1 MSVSVCR
8 CSMLAPRLRGAA
20 LQIRALHASAT
31 IRVDKPL
38 AATNWGN
45 PSPAP
50 KQAVGAT
57 NWGAPP
63 ARKPQQQRPRNRD
76 GPPRQQRDGGGFGMS
91 APRGERQDG
100 GGGAGQWN
108 RGRRDDGGGQ
118 RDRPPRHDGGIQRDR
133 PPPRDNGGERWGPR
147 GGDGGRERGPRRDD
161 GGMARGGNRGRE
173 RPQRDGGRDRDGA
186 KPLAAT
192 NWGSTDVVEDTPA
205 RGRNLDAA
213 AESGPSRYAEAEDE
227 EGRGRRRQAASSRSL
242 LNAHLDEAELPSA
255 QHRSVKEKKKKGER
269 FNKRE
274 WVMDEENDADLA
286 EMDSLKRKQQEKAE
300 RARAKAAAEARK
312 AREALEKDVYI
323 PGNISVA
330 QLADKFGIKVLH
342 LQRKMIELGMSEE
355 VRSSAF
361 LLNADDA
368 TSLALEYNLNPIIDS
383 DRGYDIYPE
392 VEEDLSKCPLRP
404 PVVTI
409 MGHVDHGKTTLL
421 DALRHTSVAAGEAG
435 GITQH
440 IGAFSVPLSSLQK
453 DADSEASIT
462 FLDTPGHAAFTGMRA
477 RGASVTDLVVLV
489 VAADDG
495 VMPQTKEVISL
506 VQKEGDNVGL
516 VVAINKCDKPQIDVA
531 KVKAGLGSE
540 GIILE
545 EDGGDVPSVRVSGL
559 ARIGLDDLVE
569 TLATLAEVRDLRAR
583 KEGKTEGWV
592 LESHVDKGLGT
603 VATVLV
609 TRGTLREGTPIVAGH
624 TWARVRTM
632 TDSAGNP
639 VTEAGPGTPVSVTGW
654 RDVPLAGDQLL
665 EAPSEAKAKACIDN
679 RIRDQERKQLAQ
691 DAEAINIRRQED
703 RIRLEAER
711 VEVKAAKEAGLS
723 VQQVLHNARRV
734 AAESADSGR
743 KELRLIIKAD
753 VSGTVEAVVGSLSA
767 IGNKEAGVKIV
778 HTGVGEVTESDVM
791 LGDAADGTVIGFNVE
806 CPRAIQSAANDAGVP
821 VITDSVIYRLIEN
834 VRGRVAALL
843 PPRTETRVIGE
854 ATVSMI
860 FPLKSGRKV
869 VKNIAGCKVMNGT
882 VAKADR
888 VRVLR
893 DREVVFEGM
902 MDTLKHMKKDV
913 LEMRKGTECGIA
925 LEGFDDIREGDQI
938 VTFQTFEVA
947 RELN

>member
-1 MSVSVCR
+1 MSR
-8 CSMLAPRLRGAA
+8 WD
-20 LQIRALHASAT
+20 AS
-31 IRVDKPL
+31 D
-38 AATNWGN
+38 
-45 PSPAP
+45 
-50 KQAVGAT
+50 
-57 NWGAPP
+57 
-63 ARKPQQQRPRNRD
+63 D
-76 GPPRQQRDGGGFGMS
+76 GPGFGMGR
-91 APRGERQDG
+91 PRGNRREDQE
-100 GGGAGQWN
+100 GGAERWN
-108 RGRRDDGGGQ
+108 RGRRDDGGRQDRGGRGDVGDQ
-118 RDRPPRHDGGIQRDR
+118 DGDQRRDRG
-133 PPPRDNGGERWGPR
+133 W
-147 GGDGGRERGPRRDD
+147 RRDD
-161 GGMARGGNRGRE
+161 GNLSRGGDRGRRDDGNMSRGGDRGRRE
-173 RPQRDGGRDRDGA
+173 RQQPDRNGGRNGDGVRTLSRSVSEAPEDGA
-186 KPLAAT
+186 
-192 NWGSTDVVEDTPA
+192 PA
-205 RGRNLDAA
+205 RVGKPDEGDEAGRSDV
-213 AESGPSRYAEAEDE
+213 EEAGDE
-227 EGRGRRRQAASSRSL
+227 EGRGRRRQQAASRSL
-242 LNAHLDEAELPSA
+242 LHSHREEPELPA
-255 QHRSVKEKKKKGER
+255 THHHRSKDKKKKGER

-274 WVMDEENDADLA
+274 WVLDEENDAELA
-286 EMDSLKRKQQEKAE
+286 EMDALKRMQEEKAA
-300 RARAKAAAEARK
+300 RVRAKAAAEARK

-330 QLADKFGIKVLH
+330 QLADKFGVKVMH
-342 LQRKMIELGMSEE
+342 LQRKMVELGMGED
-355 VRSSAF
+355 VRGAAF
-361 LLNADDA
+361 LLNVDDA

-383 DRGYDIYPE
+383 DRGYNIYPE
-392 VEEDLSKCPLRP
+392 PEDDPSKSPLRP

-453 DADSEASIT
+453 DADSDSTIT

-495 VMPQTKEVISL
+495 VMPQTKEVINL

-531 KVKAGLGSE
+531 KVKAGLGAE

-559 ARIGLDDLVE
+559 ARLGLDDLVE

-583 KEGKTEGWV
+583 EDGKAEGWV
-592 LESHVDKGLGT
+592 LESNVDKGLGT

-609 TRGTLREGTPIVAGH
+609 TRGTLRDGAPIVAGN

-639 VTEAGPGTPVSVTGW
+639 VGEAGPGTPVSVTGW
-654 RDVPLAGDQLL
+654 RDVPIAGDQLL
-665 EAPSEAKAKACIDN
+665 EAPSEAKAKSCIDN
-679 RIRDQERKQLAQ
+679 RLRDQQRKQLAE
-691 DAEAINIRRQED
+691 DAEVINIRRQED
-703 RIRLEAER
+703 RLRLEAER
-711 VEVKAAKEAGLS
+711 VEVKAAKEAGVS
-723 VQQVLHNARRV
+723 VQQALHNARRA
-734 AAESADSGR
+734 AAEAADSGR

-778 HTGVGEVTESDVM
+778 HTGVGNVTESDVM
-791 LGDAADGTVIGFNVE
+791 LGDAADGTVIGFNVV
-806 CPRAIQSAANDAGVP
+806 CPRAIQSAASDAGVP
-821 VITDSVIYRLIEN
+821 VITDGVIYRLIDN
-834 VRGRVAALL
+834 VRARVAALL
-843 PPRTETRVIGE
+843 PPRIETRVIGE

-860 FPLKSGRKV
+860 FPIKSGRKV
-869 VKNIAGCKVMNGT
+869 VKNIAGCKIMNGT
-882 VAKADR
+882 IAKADK

-893 DREVVFEGM
+893 DREVVFEGL

-913 LEMRKGTECGIA
+913 LEMRKGTECGVA